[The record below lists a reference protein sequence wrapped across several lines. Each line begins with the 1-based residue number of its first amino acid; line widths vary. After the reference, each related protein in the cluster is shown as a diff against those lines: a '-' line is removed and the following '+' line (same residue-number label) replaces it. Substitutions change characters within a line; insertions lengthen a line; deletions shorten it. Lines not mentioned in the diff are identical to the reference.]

1 MTSSLG
7 LPGPFGSN
15 PSDVALNRRWNEFL
29 DIHNLRAI
37 LQTSPAQIDQQHA
50 DALAALRVTQE
61 QRAANEAY
69 VLSIWDQI
77 DLIVDYLPPDVN
89 PEWRAQ
95 EQLLKHTA
103 LRLAARRS
111 RLQADMELCEIHWE
125 PNVLTL
131 DMAPKGKG
139 ASWKKIEVAT
149 SLIKTSYYLGHEP
162 GDPIF
167 SYCPLPLTAP
177 NDERNFTYRGCVPR
191 DPREDMLRLQ
201 LLLPKVVAHVV
212 ALLAFSPD
220 NVSDFPEKCWELMDR
235 TDDLGS
241 GDNEYGGLLSEI
253 RTLWTDKFSGQDS
266 MVLAAYMDFLQGHP
280 LVGEAA
286 WLVCGL
292 CRGGLDTKCP
302 EKKRRLRGLW
312 YGLRPLMDV
321 LTFDKD
327 ENRTTSGGLETVV
340 QMYVRDQG
348 RKAHDVVFRD
358 GEYDRAL
365 LYHEDAV
372 RKDSIHSLYAKYNG
386 RYHPTAGAVFYPSS
400 YRVPP
405 SDPDLD
411 PNDPYS
417 EPVPIPDEVL
427 AACDSINWRIGTP
440 AEEAQAEPPEAV
452 VPAAPSAAAKKRK
465 KRKETGEKNAAPTAT
480 AADQK
485 PSRKRKGG
493 RPPKPRAAAPPPP
506 PPNPN
511 AN

>member
-7 LPGPFGSN
+7 LPGPSGNN
-15 PSDVALNRRWNEFL
+15 PSDTALNRRWNEFL
-29 DIHNLRAI
+29 DTHNLRTI

-50 DALAALRVTQE
+50 DALAALRVPYE
-61 QRAANEAY
+61 QRAADEAY

-95 EQLLKHTA
+95 EQLLKRTA

-111 RLQADMELCEIHWE
+111 RLKADMELCETHWE
-125 PNVLTL
+125 PNILPL

-139 ASWKKIEVAT
+139 ASGKTIEVAT
-149 SLIKTSYYLGHEP
+149 SLINTSYYLGHEP

-201 LLLPKVVAHVV
+201 ILLPKVVAHVV
-212 ALLAFSPD
+212 ALLAFSPEM
-220 NVSDFPEKCWELMDR
+220 VSDFPEKCWELMDR
-235 TDDLGS
+235 TDDLAN
-241 GDNEYGGLLSEI
+241 GDDKYGGLLSEI
-253 RTLWTDKFSGQDS
+253 RTLWMHKFSVQDPAVS
-266 MVLAAYMDFLQGHP
+266 AAYMDFLQGHA

-292 CRGGLDTKCP
+292 CRGGLDIKCP
-302 EKKRRLRGLW
+302 KKRRRLRGLW
-312 YGLRPLMDV
+312 YGLLPLMDV

-327 ENRTTSGGLETVV
+327 EDMTTFDGLETIVEL
-340 QMYVRDQG
+340 YVRDQG
-348 RKAHDVVFRD
+348 RKAHEMVFRD

-365 LYHEDAV
+365 LYHEDAIH
-372 RKDSIHSLYAKYNG
+372 KNYSIHSIYANYNG
-386 RYHPTAGAVFYPSS
+386 RYHPTAGAVFYPGS
-400 YRVPP
+400 YRLPP

-411 PNDPYS
+411 PNDSDS

-427 AACDSINWRIGTP
+427 AACDSINWRFGTP
-440 AEEAQAEPPEAV
+440 AEPAQAEPPEPV
-452 VPAAPSAAAKKRK
+452 VPAAVATAAKK
-465 KRKETGEKNAAPTAT
+465 KRKETGVKDAASTAT
-480 AADQK
+480 ATDQK

-493 RPPKPRAAAPPPP
+493 RPPKARAAAPPPP
-506 PPNPN
+506 SNPT

>member
-7 LPGPFGSN
+7 LPGPSGNN
-15 PSDVALNRRWNEFL
+15 PSDAALNRRWNEFL
-29 DIHNLRAI
+29 DTHNLRTI
-37 LQTSPAQIDQQHA
+37 LQTSPAQIDQQQA
-50 DALAALRVTQE
+50 DALAALRVPYE

-95 EQLLKHTA
+95 EQLLKRTA

-111 RLQADMELCEIHWE
+111 RLKADMELCETHWE
-125 PNVLTL
+125 PNILPL

-139 ASWKKIEVAT
+139 ASGKKVEVAT
-149 SLIKTSYYLGHEP
+149 SLINTIYYLGHEP

-201 LLLPKVVAHVV
+201 ILLPKVVAHVV
-212 ALLAFSPD
+212 ALLAFSPEM
-220 NVSDFPEKCWELMDR
+220 VSDFPEKCWELMDR
-235 TDDLGS
+235 TDDLAS
-241 GDNEYGGLLSEI
+241 GDDKYGGLLSEI
-253 RTLWTDKFSGQDS
+253 RTLWMHKFSVQDP
-266 MVLAAYMDFLQGHP
+266 AGHA

-292 CRGGLDTKCP
+292 CRGGLDIKCP
-302 EKKRRLRGLW
+302 KKRRRLRGLW
-312 YGLRPLMDV
+312 YGLLPLMDV

-327 ENRTTSGGLETVV
+327 EDMTTFDGLETIVEL
-340 QMYVRDQG
+340 YVRDQG
-348 RKAHDVVFRD
+348 RKAHDMVFRD

-365 LYHEDAV
+365 LYHEDA
-372 RKDSIHSLYAKYNG
+372 IHKNLKLD
-386 RYHPTAGAVFYPSS
+386 PSS
-400 YRVPP
+400 GGGT
-405 SDPDLD
+405 SEGHIGGHLD
-411 PNDPYS
+411 PNDSDS

-427 AACDSINWRIGTP
+427 AACDSINWRFGTP
-440 AEEAQAEPPEAV
+440 AEPARAEPSESV
-452 VPAAPSAAAKKRK
+452 VPAAVSTAAKK
-465 KRKETGEKNAAPTAT
+465 KRKETGVKDATSTTTAT
-480 AADQK
+480 DQK

-493 RPPKPRAAAPPPP
+493 RPPKARAAAPPPP
-506 PPNPN
+506 SNPT

>member
-1 MTSSLG
+1 MKREREEGKHQQTTSTTFILHFPHHHSHYHHLLLLTTPIVIVVPIIPSPPSSSSSSSSSSPSTSFPSSSFPSSSSSLSPISQKKMTSSLG

-372 RKDSIHSLYAKYNG
+372 RKVCTKSPSFCPSLA
-386 RYHPTAGAVFYPSS
+386 SS
-400 YRVPP
+400 
-405 SDPDLD
+405 SSSSSL
-411 PNDPYS
+411 S
-417 EPVPIPDEVL
+417 SL
-427 AACDSINWRIGTP
+427 
-440 AEEAQAEPPEAV
+440 
-452 VPAAPSAAAKKRK
+452 
-465 KRKETGEKNAAPTAT
+465 
-480 AADQK
+480 
-485 PSRKRKGG
+485 
-493 RPPKPRAAAPPPP
+493 
-506 PPNPN
+506 
-511 AN
+511 